1 MSRVS
6 RLFRGRRLTPERAFS
21 IAGVGLAA
29 FTFLFFL
36 CGLRQLGRLAEGPA
50 QFEFGLLVLLIGV
63 FVLLCG
69 GMLLWVLQRLYRRP
83 QA

>member
-1 MSRVS
+1 MSGLS
-6 RLFRGRRLTPERAFS
+6 RLFRGNLLTTERTFS

-29 FTFLFFL
+29 FTFFFFL
-36 CGLRQLGRLAEGPA
+36 GGLRQLGRLAQGPA